1 MYPRFL
7 QIMCCIVAM
16 LIYTAT
22 LSAQELD
29 ARVTINHQQVQ
40 GTSTSVFETLKT
52 TLEQFLNERQW
63 TNMQFKKNERIG
75 CNFAITVKKYSPSE
89 NNFQC
94 TLNVQSNRPVYGATY
109 TTTTFAFNDVNFNFN
124 YQEYDQ
130 IDFRPDVID
139 NNLTATIAYYV
150 YLIIGTDMDAMS
162 PLGGTEYL
170 QTAQNIVTNAQ
181 GLSEKGWKAFENN
194 KNRHA
199 IITDLL
205 DGSMQPLREMQYTY
219 YRQGLDVMSENAERG
234 RAGITKALGLLKKA
248 HENKSLCPLPQIFTE
263 FKRDELINI
272 YKGHG
277 TANEKDEIIGTLGR
291 INPSQNSYWREMKM

>member
-16 LIYTAT
+16 LIYTPT

-89 NNFQC
+89 NSFQC

-139 NNLTATIAYYV
+139 NNLTATLAYYV

-248 HENKSLCPLPQIFTE
+248 YENKSLCPLPQIFTE
-263 FKRDELINI
+263 FKRDEIMNI
-272 YKGHG
+272 YKGH
-277 TANEKDEIIGTLGR
+277 TTSSEKENIVNILTK
-291 INPSQNSYWREMKM
+291 INASQSSYWRNI

>member
-1 MYPRFL
+1 
-7 QIMCCIVAM
+7 
-16 LIYTAT
+16 
-22 LSAQELD
+22 
-29 ARVTINHQQVQ
+29 
-40 GTSTSVFETLKT
+40 
-52 TLEQFLNERQW
+52 
-63 TNMQFKKNERIG
+63 MQFKKNERIG

-89 NNFQC
+89 NSFQC

-139 NNLTATIAYYV
+139 NNLTATLAYYV

-248 HENKSLCPLPQIFTE
+248 YENKSLCPLPQIFTE